1 MKKYLIEI
9 YNTRGTS
16 MRTTLNGDM
25 PACPFSISGNLWVY
39 MTPWNAA
46 RRLEMI
52 AKKWEKRGL
61 TVNRVYGTVA
71 DMPSQGNITN
81 VVAMLREWNERS

>member
-1 MKKYLIEI
+1 MNEYLIEI
-9 YNTRGTS
+9 RSNKGGIES
-16 MRTTLNGDM
+16 ISINGDM
-25 PACPFSISGNLWVY
+25 PACPFSIAGNLWVY

-81 VVAMLREWNERS
+81 VVALLREWNERS